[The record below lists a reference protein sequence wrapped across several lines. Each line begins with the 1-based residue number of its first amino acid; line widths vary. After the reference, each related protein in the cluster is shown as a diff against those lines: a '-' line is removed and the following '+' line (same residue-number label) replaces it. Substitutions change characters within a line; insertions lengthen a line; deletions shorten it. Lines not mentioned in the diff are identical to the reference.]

1 MGRPTLLP
9 FSADDLAH
17 MRFAVSP
24 MWQLMAAFRLL
35 ARSSDAAGG
44 VRPPPTTEDTTTGRA
59 TAGHATAGHAAAG
72 RAAAARAAAVRA
84 AAVRAAAVR
93 ATAVRR
99 AAGPAA
105 AGQVTAVRAT
115 AVRVAAAGHPVH
127 GPWLAQVRPRVAAAG
142 LDRGWLAEL
151 IPAASRYAPDFLTP
165 APSGPAPALD
175 RELAAITATPAERV
189 RRDLEHLAHHQ
200 GRLGPRL
207 RALHADPPGRLPR
220 VAEEAEAFWELA
232 LAPYWA
238 RIRAVL
244 EADVL
249 HRARQAAE
257 HGAARLLTDLDPQAD
272 WDGVALR
279 LAPPRSRQRALSR
292 EAAGPGLLL
301 IPSAF
306 KTSGLSTR
314 VAPPDPPQLVY
325 PARGAGSLWETRPR
339 TASAALAAVLGHS
352 RSTLLAELDSPAS
365 TTELADRTGLSPA
378 RVSQCLTALRD
389 AGLASAHRAGRSVLY
404 ARTAAAEA
412 LLAAAAAAA
421 SPGGRQGY

>member
-1 MGRPTLLP
+1 M
-9 FSADDLAH
+9 
-17 MRFAVSP
+17 
-24 MWQLMAAFRLL
+24 
-35 ARSSDAAGG
+35 
-44 VRPPPTTEDTTTGRA
+44 
-59 TAGHATAGHAAAG
+59 
-72 RAAAARAAAVRA
+72 
-84 AAVRAAAVR
+84 
-93 ATAVRR
+93 
-99 AAGPAA
+99 
-105 AGQVTAVRAT
+105 
-115 AVRVAAAGHPVH
+115 H

-165 APSGPAPALD
+165 APSGPAPALEQ
-175 RELAAITATPAERV
+175 ELAAVTATPADRV
-189 RRDLEHLAHHQ
+189 RRDLEHLGQHQ

-207 RALHADPPGRLPR
+207 RALHADPGGRLAR
-220 VAEEAEAFWELA
+220 VAEEAAAFWELA

-238 RIRAVL
+238 RIRAL
-244 EADVL
+244 LDADIL
-249 HRARQAAE
+249 YRARQSAE

-279 LAPPRSRQRALSR
+279 LAPARSRQRALSR

-301 IPSAF
+301 IPSAL
-306 KTSGLSTR
+306 KASGLSTR

-325 PARGAGSLWETRPR
+325 PARGAGSLWETRSR
-339 TASAALAAVLGHS
+339 TASAALAVVLGRS

-389 AGLASAHRAGRSVLY
+389 AGLASAHRAGRTVLY

-412 LLAAAAAAA
+412 LLAAAAEA
-421 SPGGRQGY
+421 PGGAGGRPGQAPGRGPG

>member
-1 MGRPTLLP
+1 MGRPTVLP

-35 ARSSDAAGG
+35 ARSSGGAGG
-44 VRPPPTTEDTTTGRA
+44 VRPTPAAEGTTAGRVPAGRA
-59 TAGHATAGHAAAG
+59 T
-72 RAAAARAAAVRA
+72 
-84 AAVRAAAVR
+84 AVRAAAVR
-93 ATAVRR
+93 ATA
-99 AAGPAA
+99 GPA
-105 AGQVTAVRAT
+105 
-115 AVRVAAAGHPVH
+115 AAAGHPVH

-142 LDRGWLAEL
+142 LDRGLLAEL
-151 IPAASRYAPDFLTP
+151 VPAASRYAPDFLTP
-165 APSGPAPALD
+165 APSAPAPALD

-189 RRDLEHLAHHQ
+189 RRDLEHLAHHH
-200 GRLGPRL
+200 GRPGPRL
-207 RALHADPPGRLPR
+207 RALHADPPARLAR

-238 RIRAVL
+238 RIRTVL
-244 EADVL
+244 DADVL

-257 HGAARLLTDLDPQAD
+257 HGAARLLTHLDPQAD

-279 LAPPRSRQRALSR
+279 LAHPPSRQRALSR

-306 KTSGLSTR
+306 TPSGLSTR

-325 PARGAGSLWETRPR
+325 PARGVGSLWETRPR

-365 TTELADRTGLSPA
+365 TTELAGRTGLSPA

-389 AGLASAHRAGRSVLY
+389 AGLASAHRAGRTVLY

-412 LLAAAAAAA
+412 LLAAA
-421 SPGGRQGY
+421 SPGGRQGPGAG